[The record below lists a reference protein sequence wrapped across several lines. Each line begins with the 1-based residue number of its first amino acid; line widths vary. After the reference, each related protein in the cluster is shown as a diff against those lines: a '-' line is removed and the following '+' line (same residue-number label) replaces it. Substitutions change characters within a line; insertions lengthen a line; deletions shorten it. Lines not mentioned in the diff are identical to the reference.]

1 MSSIQSFQPGIY
13 TASSLSTLSRA
24 EVRPSAGNAS
34 AWLDGGA
41 STEHGG
47 QQVLHVSTHDPHKSV
62 DQIEQD
68 FIVAL
73 CGGAQVTR

>member
-24 EVRPSAGNAS
+24 EVRLSAGSAS
-34 AWLDGGA
+34 AWLDAGA
-41 STEHGG
+41 STAHNA
-47 QQVLHVSTHDPHKSV
+47 QQVLHVSAHDPHMSV

-68 FIVAL
+68 FVAAL
-73 CGGAQVTR
+73 CGGAEATR